1 MDLTRGS
8 MEISA
13 RLLLWSAGA
22 DSRVGGAEEST
33 GGNEEHAG
41 ASSRYMARPEWN
53 RSCPQSAAPLF
64 TVPKRD
70 DFPWRQRIN
79 ERPKL
84 ESSCKYEGF

>member
-1 MDLTRGS
+1 MAVWKSWPDCFCGVQGPTA
-8 MEISA
+8 E
-13 RLLLWSAGA
+13 WE
-22 DSRVGGAEEST
+22 GGAEEST
-33 GGNEEHAG
+33 EGNEEHAG